1 MYRETCSSLL
11 TTAAKTYQKLHR
23 LHYGV
28 GLYEWDKR
36 CHSEGSHYM
45 NNAHLN
51 NELITAIEACYTEA
65 DLIEKTDIFPESNMK
80 LREMVQF
87 DFLQFLAYLCF
98 SDGVDMRTELAF
110 IKDYLGY
117 DFDISRMSAFKYQRV
132 ASSNFTNNPPR
143 SLGFFAQWD
152 VRSQTTGKKD
162 SKSLQ
167 LVDTFQTLG
176 ESFVACNNVSS
187 PIEIGHLTSY
197 ISMLDRYLKS
207 LGFRNSHRTYGPS
220 LGSNNG
226 SAAGTGADSR
236 TPGSVNG
243 SQTASSGASAP
254 DTVLTVDDLLEKL
267 NSLTG
272 LESVKQDIQNL
283 VNIIKVQKIRESRG
297 MKQPSI
303 SLHMVFSGNPGT
315 GKTTVARLLANIYKG
330 LGVLPS
336 GHLVEVDRSNLVV
349 GYIGQ
354 TATKT
359 AQVIEEAIGGVLFI
373 DEAYTLSA
381 NKGEND
387 FGQEAIDTLL
397 KAMEDHRDDLIVIV
411 AGYPDLMEE
420 FLNSNPG
427 LRSRFNKYIF
437 FADYTPE
444 ELMDILDSMCEMQQ
458 YKMSEAAHSF
468 AMEHFRKQ
476 VSEHSENFANA
487 REVRNFMEQAIAH
500 QASRIVTFGEDV
512 EDDVLITFEAED
524 FQAVV
529 G

>member
-1 MYRETCSSLL
+1 MNNEL
-11 TTAAKTYQKLHR
+11 TTAIQ
-23 LHYGV
+23 
-28 GLYEWDKR
+28 
-36 CHSEGSHYM
+36 S
-45 NNAHLN
+45 
-51 NELITAIEACYTEA
+51 CYTEA
-65 DLIEKTDIFPESNMK
+65 DQIQATGIYPANNMK

-98 SDGVDMRTELAF
+98 SDGADMRAELTF

-117 DFDISRMSAFKYQRV
+117 DFDVARLNTFKYQRI
-132 ASSNFTNNPPR
+132 SSVSFTNHPPH
-143 SLGFFAQWD
+143 SLSYFAQWD
-152 VRSQTTGKKD
+152 VRTLATDKKD
-162 SKSLQ
+162 AKARL
-167 LVDTFQTLG
+167 LVNTFQLLG
-176 ESFVACNNVSS
+176 ETFIACNNVSS

-197 ISMLDRYLKS
+197 TAMLNRYLKT
-207 LGFRNSHRTYGPS
+207 LGFTDSHNINSTSGIQNNTS
-220 LGSNNG
+220 LNNG
-226 SAAGTGADSR
+226 TANSVQGQTGAAINN
-236 TPGSVNG
+236 P
-243 SQTASSGASAP
+243 SQTNTPSGNRPLS
-254 DTVLTVDDLLEKL
+254 VDDLLEEL

-272 LESVKQDIQNL
+272 LDSVKQDIQNL
-283 VNIIKVQKIRESRG
+283 VNIIKIQKLREARG

-359 AQVIEEAIGGVLFI
+359 TQVIQEAIGGVLFI

-411 AGYPDLMEE
+411 AGYPDLMED

-437 FADYTPE
+437 FADYTPR
-444 ELMDILDSMCEMQQ
+444 ELIEILDSMCEKQQ
-458 YKMSEAAHSF
+458 YKMTDAAHDF
-468 AMEHFRKQ
+468 AMEYFKKR
-476 VSEHSENFANA
+476 VSEHSESFANA

-500 QASRIVTFGEDV
+500 QASRIVEFGDDV
-512 EDDVLITFEAED
+512 EDEVLITFEAED
-524 FQAVV
+524 FQAVMKSKNPAAD
-529 G
+529 